1 MLRPD
6 AGRAGRAQA
15 YRKLSRKYHPDKGGS
30 EADFQALGEAH
41 ECLTEPFN
49 RMMYDSWLKGDQAEP
64 FNKEQ
69 FNIPWSEGE
78 GLMPK
83 VKNGGI
89 ILILLVCFGFM
100 AVYGIFVDWMEYLGT
115 LCGEMKRAVLA
126 SFSAEEK
133 AKMVEQMGTEE
144 EITAQITLYALLA
157 AFLVRPSPPFPISGG
172 KLRSCADEVARCL
185 CTGLVGWRLDVVRRG
200 GAGSGGRLRHRRR
213 RLARLAQQLGLG
225 NPRRL
230 RVLLPRLVRYLPLQL
245 GSCRDG
251 RGDSRGCR
259 RGSRGGTR

>member
-1 MLRPD
+1 MLRSD

-157 AFLVRPSPPFPISGG
+157 AFLVRPSPPSPIPQAV
-172 KLRSCADEVARCL
+172 KYPELR
-185 CTGLVGWRLDVVRRG
+185 
-200 GAGSGGRLRHRRR
+200 
-213 RLARLAQQLGLG
+213 
-225 NPRRL
+225 
-230 RVLLPRLVRYLPLQL
+230 
-245 GSCRDG
+245 
-251 RGDSRGCR
+251 
-259 RGSRGGTR
+259 

>member
-1 MLRPD
+1 MLRSD

-157 AFLVRPSPPFPISGG
+157 AFLVRPSTPFPIPGG
-172 KLRSCADEVARCL
+172 KYPELR
-185 CTGLVGWRLDVVRRG
+185 
-200 GAGSGGRLRHRRR
+200 
-213 RLARLAQQLGLG
+213 
-225 NPRRL
+225 
-230 RVLLPRLVRYLPLQL
+230 
-245 GSCRDG
+245 
-251 RGDSRGCR
+251 
-259 RGSRGGTR
+259 